1 MTLCS
6 GFSVNETVYLL
17 RDNPVSIIPY
27 SDYSKRIVWDMSGT
41 TDVLVTVDNVDS
53 TTPGDAIEVSSSSS
67 PSLIQIIDDG
77 EGGWQINM
85 LIGMFPAL
93 TVGEKRVG
101 VVIYDTLNTNGIV
114 VVDDL
119 LATVVGLQ

>member
-1 MTLCS
+1 
-6 GFSVNETVYLL
+6 
-17 RDNPVSIIPY
+17 
-27 SDYSKRIVWDMSGT
+27 MSGT

-101 VVIYDTLNTNGIV
+101 VVIYDTFNTNGIV

>member
-1 MTLCS
+1 
-6 GFSVNETVYLL
+6 
-17 RDNPVSIIPY
+17 
-27 SDYSKRIVWDMSGT
+27 
-41 TDVLVTVDNVDS
+41 
-53 TTPGDAIEVSSSSS
+53 
-67 PSLIQIIDDG
+67 
-77 EGGWQINM
+77 M

>member
-27 SDYSKRIVWDMSGT
+27 SDYRKRIVWDMSGT